1 MAWEWGD
8 GAGLVGG
15 VAGVFGVLV
24 AWASLSKAKEAN
36 KTAKQGLELS
46 RTANEIADAAKNLSN
61 QANALSREANQESV
75 TSNEL
80 AHEANRIALGANRLA
95 QEANDLFH
103 QQERRGV
110 EIHDVHWD
118 GDWVR
123 PGVYRLRNDGTHT
136 AYDVSA
142 TVTVDDEQKRV
153 TSPQLGGGEHL
164 TFEFP
169 VARRQYAIEERERQ
183 EREAQARSSH
193 FPPSVVPMNFH
204 YIEKRVYW
212 KTELGNP
219 KEHIDSHNMSG
230 LGNFD

>member
-8 GAGLVGG
+8 GAGLIGG

-36 KTAKQGLELS
+36 TTAKRGLELS
-46 RTANEIADAAKNLSN
+46 RKANEIADAAKDLSD

-103 QQERRGV
+103 QQERRVV
-110 EIHDVHWD
+110 EIHDVRWD

-153 TSPQLGGGEHL
+153 TGARIGGGEYL

-183 EREAQARSSH
+183 ERQEQARSPR
-193 FPPSVVPMNFH
+193 FPPRVVPMNFH
-204 YIEKRVYW
+204 YIENRVYW

-219 KEHIDSHNMSG
+219 KEQIYSHNMSG
-230 LGNFD
+230 LGNFE

>member
-8 GAGLVGG
+8 GAGLIGG

-46 RTANEIADAAKNLSN
+46 RKANEIADAAKNLSD
-61 QANALSREANQESV
+61 QANALSREANQESA

-95 QEANDLFH
+95 REANDLFH
-103 QQERRGV
+103 QQERRVV
-110 EIHDVHWD
+110 ESHDVHWD
-118 GDWVR
+118 GQWVQ
-123 PGVYRLRNDGTHT
+123 PGVYRLLNDGTHT

-142 TVTVDDEQKRV
+142 TVVVDNEQKRV
-153 TSPQLGGGEHL
+153 TIPQLAGGEHFTLDFPQARL
-164 TFEFP
+164 TYRVER
-169 VARRQYAIEERERQ
+169 RRQEEEQQR
-183 EREAQARSSH
+183 RSRYSL
-193 FPPSVVPMNFH
+193 PPVIPSFH
-204 YIEKRVYW
+204 YIEERVYW
-212 KTELGNP
+212 KTELDTP
-219 KEHIDSHNMSG
+219 KEHITSHNMSG